1 MSSGAVWRY
10 PGMPSLLVVSF
21 AGFAGYAVLLAVAPL
36 WAVRGGAGVGGA
48 GLVNAVLLLTTVAVQ
63 TFVPWFL
70 DRFGYTP
77 VIVAGLLFLGAPA
90 LGYGLSA
97 ELGPVLAMSALR
109 GVGFAV
115 LTVVGSALVAQLIPA
130 GRLGAAIGVYGL
142 AVAVP
147 MLVLLPLS
155 VPIAD
160 GLGFTATFVLGALP
174 LLGIPAAVLLG
185 RALRVRGRPR
195 DPVGA
200 GPAPAAPAA
209 TVRTDRR
216 ELARRLGPP
225 MIILLS
231 VTLSGGAIITFL
243 PQLVGSS
250 GLAAVSLFLLSLS
263 AALTRWLVG
272 GMADR
277 TGPKPYLAPLLLLTA
292 AGMLALGWWAS
303 GPGSTWVLLPA
314 VVAVGAGYGALQNLT
329 LVASFQQ
336 VSAERV
342 NVASATWNIGFDAGT
357 GLGALVTGY
366 LATGFSFPVAF
377 VVLAVITVL
386 AVATVRGISPART
399 GDLGV
404 T

>member
-1 MSSGAVWRY
+1 MSSGSVWRY
-10 PGMPSLLVVSF
+10 PGMPSLLVVCF
-21 AGFAGYAVLLAVAPL
+21 AGFSGFAVLLAVAPL
-36 WAVRGGAGVGGA
+36 WAVRGGADESGA

-63 TFVPWFL
+63 SFVPWSL
-70 DRFGYTP
+70 DRFGHTP
-77 VIVAGLLFLGAPA
+77 VIIAGLVFLGAPA

-115 LTVVGSALVAQLIPA
+115 ITVVGSALVAQLMPA
-130 GRLGAAIGVYGL
+130 GRLGAGIGVYGL

-147 MLVLLPLS
+147 MLLLLPLS

-160 GLGFTATFVLGALP
+160 GVGFEATFLLGALP

-185 RALRVRGRPR
+185 RRLRVGARVQPGAAAGLSA
-195 DPVGA
+195 VGERRA
-200 GPAPAAPAA
+200 STAA
-209 TVRTDRR
+209 DRR
-216 ELARRLGPP
+216 ELARGLGPP
-225 MIILLS
+225 MVILLS
-231 VTLSGGAIITFL
+231 VTLSGGAIMTFL

-250 GLAAVSLFLLSLS
+250 VAAVSLFLITLS
-263 AALTRWLVG
+263 AAVTRWLVG
-272 GMADR
+272 GLADR
-277 TGPKPYLAPLLLLTA
+277 TGPKPYLAPLLLLTG
-292 AGMLALGWWAS
+292 AGLLAIAWWAA
-303 GPGSTWVLLPA
+303 GPGSLWVLLPA

-336 VSAERV
+336 VGPERV

-377 VVLAVITVL
+377 VVLAVSSML
-386 AVATVRGISPART
+386 AVVAVRGISPARPER
-399 GDLGV
+399 G
-404 T
+404 

>member
-1 MSSGAVWRY
+1 MTSGPVWRY
-10 PGMPSLLVVSF
+10 PGMPSLLLVTF
-21 AGFAGYAVLLAVAPL
+21 AGFAGFAVLLTIAPL
-36 WAVRGGAGVGGA
+36 WAVRGGADESGA

-63 TFVPWFL
+63 SFVPWFL
-70 DRFGYTP
+70 DRFGHTP
-77 VIVAGLLFLGAPA
+77 VIIAGLLFLGLPA

-115 LTVVGSALVAQLIPA
+115 VTVVGSALVAQLVPA
-130 GRLGAAIGVYGL
+130 ARLGAAIGGYGL

-147 MLVLLPLS
+147 NLLLLPLS

-160 GLGFTATFVLGALP
+160 GLGFEVTFVLGALP

-185 RALRVRGRPR
+185 RALRVRDR
-195 DPVGA
+195 A
-200 GPAPAAPAA
+200 GPDPAGAAAVAPAASAAAVAPAA
-209 TVRTDRR
+209 AGGPGRR
-216 ELARRLGPP
+216 ELARTLGPP

-231 VTLSGGAIITFL
+231 VTLTGGAIITFL

-250 GLAAVSLFLLSLS
+250 GLAALSLFLLSLS

-272 GMADR
+272 GLADR
-277 TGPKPYLAPLLLLTA
+277 TGPKPYLGPLLLLTA
-292 AGMLALGWWAS
+292 AGMLALAWWAT
-303 GPGSTWVLLPA
+303 GPGSLWVLLPA
-314 VVAVGAGYGALQNLT
+314 VVAVGAGFGALQNLT

-336 VSAERV
+336 VGPERV

-377 VVLAVITVL
+377 VVLAVISVL
-386 AVATVRGISPART
+386 AVPTVRGIT
-399 GDLGV
+399 
-404 T
+404 